1 MDIMKILGEFTG
13 EQNNDMRILH
23 FEDNTTKYM
32 AIHSVVQSLG
42 IEDITWVESVEEGL
56 ECLRDTTSSYD
67 VILSDMHFPI
77 TKWGKPEWEAGDRVI
92 QEVKKRG
99 LDIPVIIIS
108 SAQMR
113 VDGAYA
119 AIWYSDS
126 RDWESEL
133 RKCLQS
139 AVDLAE
145 RLDI

>member
-1 MDIMKILGEFTG
+1 MPGTG
-13 EQNNDMRILH
+13 VDLFPAYIFAMEKKN
-23 FEDNTTKYM
+23 
-32 AIHSVVQSLG
+32 
-42 IEDITWVESVEEGL
+42 
-56 ECLRDTTSSYD
+56 TTSSYD
-67 VILSDMHFPI
+67 VSLSDMHFLI

-133 RKCLQS
+133 RGC
-139 AVDLAE
+139 
-145 RLDI
+145 RLRMLRRIVQKRK

>member
-1 MDIMKILGEFTG
+1 
-13 EQNNDMRILH
+13 
-23 FEDNTTKYM
+23 
-32 AIHSVVQSLG
+32 
-42 IEDITWVESVEEGL
+42 
-56 ECLRDTTSSYD
+56 
-67 VILSDMHFPI
+67 MHFPI

-99 LDIPVIIIS
+99 LEIPVIIIS

-119 AIWYSDS
+119 AIWYTDS

-139 AVDLAE
+139 AIDLAE

>member
-1 MDIMKILGEFTG
+1 
-13 EQNNDMRILH
+13 MRILH

-32 AIHSVVQSLG
+32 AIHSVVQALG
-42 IEDITWVESVEEGL
+42 IEDVTWIENVEEGL
-56 ECLRDTTSSYD
+56 EHLKDTTSSYD

-99 LDIPVIIIS
+99 LEIPVIIIS

-139 AVDLAE
+139 IAA
-145 RLDI
+145 